1 MLQAPIIISRLP
13 VNIVV
18 AGAFLLVA
26 LLLPIKP
33 LFSKCAAWLMSLH
46 SWGRFSAVDFMI
58 AVPLIF
64 WVVSTDSWYYYTVWI
79 ALFTLGLL
87 LVCEAIYLL
96 AVDIDLCKNHLQLLL
111 KHYYAIALPLALLC
125 LVLSLFILG
134 RGYIGPVV
142 AVSGC
147 ESGAQLS
154 VACGV
159 TNPED
164 LAITPDG
171 QFIIVSEFGGIAP
184 ITEVGS
190 GRLALLN
197 AQTKR
202 RVPLPII
209 YSENSWGDTSC
220 EKTAESPFGPHGI
233 DLVTRE
239 DGRYQLAVVNHMAHE
254 SVEMFEL
261 VALERQQEREQAL
274 AEATLPEE
282 PRNQW
287 GLVWRGCV
295 VAPAE
300 NYLNDVSLLTDGSFF
315 VSHMFGHDFSVN
327 DFLTVAIT
335 KQNTGY
341 VLHWDKTHRFSQVP
355 STDGAQPNGVT
366 YDEQNG
372 LLYVAFNLSDRVA
385 VIDMDLGVETGSFS
399 VNAPDNLVLKAGS
412 LWVTNLDHEILDV
425 FSCEEVGVCALPFTV
440 TELDALSL
448 DKRNSWSF
456 KGEPFGLPTVALPLG
471 DEVLIGSFRSERLA
485 FFSLDDDNVVATN
498 SDVIKS
504 EPTDLDANNA
514 EAANPEAANPETISP
529 EAINPQAT
537 SPEATD
543 LEATTLKAT
552 D

>member
-33 LFSKCAAWLMSLH
+33 LFSKCAAWLMSLQ
-46 SWGRFSAVDFMI
+46 SWGRFAAVDFMI
-58 AVPLIF
+58 AVPLIL

-96 AVDIDLCKNHLQLLL
+96 AVDIDLCKKHLQLLL

-134 RGYIGPVV
+134 RAYIGPVV
-142 AVSGC
+142 AVSDC

-184 ITEVGS
+184 ITEVGF

-209 YSENSWGDTSC
+209 YSENSWGDSSC

-261 VALERQQEREQAL
+261 VALEREQEREL

-355 STDGAQPNGVT
+355 NTDGAQPNGVA
-366 YDEQNG
+366 YDERNG
-372 LLYVAFNLSDRVA
+372 LLYVAFNLSDRVT
-385 VIDMDLGVETGSFS
+385 VIDLDLGVETGSFS
-399 VNAPDNLVLKAGS
+399 VNAPDNLILKAGS
-412 LWVTNLDHEILDV
+412 LWVISLDHEILDV

-471 DEVLIGSFRSERLA
+471 DEVLIGSFRSDRLA
-485 FFSLDDDNVVATN
+485 FFSLGADNVVAAN

-504 EPTDLDANNA
+504 EPT
-514 EAANPEAANPETISP
+514 NPEAINPEPISPETTSPEATSP
-529 EAINPQAT
+529 EAINSQSTKPK
-537 SPEATD
+537 ATD

>member
-1 MLQAPIIISRLP
+1 M
-13 VNIVV
+13 NTVV
-18 AGAFLLVA
+18 AGAFFLVA

-33 LFSKCAAWLMSLH
+33 LFSKCTAWLMSLQ
-46 SWGRFSAVDFMI
+46 SWGRFAVVDFMI
-58 AVPLIF
+58 AVPLIL
-64 WVVSTDSWYYYTVWI
+64 WIVSTDSWYYYTVWI

-96 AVDIDLCKNHLQLLL
+96 AVDIDLCKKHLQLVL

-134 RGYIGPVV
+134 RAYIGPVV
-142 AVSGC
+142 AVSDC
-147 ESGAQLS
+147 KSGAQLS
-154 VACGV
+154 IACGV

-171 QFIIVSEFGGIAP
+171 QFIIVSEFGSIAP
-184 ITEVGS
+184 IAEFGS

-202 RVPLPII
+202 PVPLPII
-209 YSENSWGDTSC
+209 YSENSWGDGSC

-261 VALERQQEREQAL
+261 VALEREL
-274 AEATLPEE
+274 AEDTLPDE
-282 PRNQW
+282 PSNQW

-295 VAPAE
+295 VAPTE

-327 DFLTVAIT
+327 DFLTVTIT

-355 STDGAQPNGVT
+355 NTDGAQPNGVA

-372 LLYVAFNLSDRVA
+372 LLYVAFNLADRVA
-385 VIDMDLGVETGSFS
+385 VIDLDLGVETGSFS
-399 VNAPDNLVLKAGS
+399 INAPDNLILKAGS
-412 LWVTNLDHEILDV
+412 LWVTSLDHEILDV
-425 FSCEEVGVCALPFTV
+425 FSCEETGVCALPFTV

-448 DKRNSWSF
+448 DRRNSWSF

-485 FFSLDDDNVVATN
+485 FFLLDDDNVVATN
-498 SDVIKS
+498 SDAI
-504 EPTDLDANNA
+504 
-514 EAANPEAANPETISP
+514 NPEAANSKTVNPETANPKTTALETTSP
-529 EAINPQAT
+529 EAINSDAINLDAT
-537 SPEATD
+537 SP
-543 LEATTLKAT
+543 
-552 D
+552 

>member
-1 MLQAPIIISRLP
+1 MLLTPIIISRLP
-13 VNIVV
+13 VNTVV

-33 LFSKCAAWLMSLH
+33 LFSKCTAWLMSLQ
-46 SWGRFSAVDFMI
+46 SWSRFAVVDFMI
-58 AVPLIF
+58 AVPLIL

-96 AVDIDLCKNHLQLLL
+96 AVDIDLCKKHLQLVL

-134 RGYIGPVV
+134 RAYIGPVV
-142 AVSGC
+142 AVSDC

-154 VACGV
+154 VACRV

-184 ITEVGS
+184 IAEVGS

-209 YSENSWGDTSC
+209 YSENSWGDASC

-261 VALERQQEREQAL
+261 VALEREQEAQQEREL
-274 AEATLPEE
+274 VEATLPDE

-300 NYLNDVSLLTDGSFF
+300 NYLNDVSLLADGSFF

-355 STDGAQPNGVT
+355 NTDGAQPNGVA

-372 LLYVAFNLSDRVA
+372 LLYMAFNLSDRVA
-385 VIDMDLGVETGSFS
+385 VIDLDLGLETGSFS
-399 VNAPDNLVLKAGS
+399 VNAPDNLILKAGS
-412 LWVTNLDHEILDV
+412 LWVTSLDHEILDV
-425 FSCEEVGVCALPFTV
+425 FSCEEAGVCALPFTV

-456 KGEPFGLPTVALPLG
+456 KREPFGLPTVALPLG
-471 DEVLIGSFRSERLA
+471 DEVLIGSFRSDRLA
-485 FFSLDDDNVVATN
+485 FFSLGADNVVATN
-498 SDVIKS
+498 PGVINL
-504 EPTDLDANNA
+504 EPTNLG
-514 EAANPEAANPETISP
+514 
-529 EAINPQAT
+529 AINP
-537 SPEATD
+537 
-543 LEATTLKAT
+543 EATTLKAT

>member
-1 MLQAPIIISRLP
+1 
-13 VNIVV
+13 
-18 AGAFLLVA
+18 
-26 LLLPIKP
+26 
-33 LFSKCAAWLMSLH
+33 MSLH
-46 SWGRFSAVDFMI
+46 SWGRFAAVDFMI

-87 LVCEAIYLL
+87 LVSEAIYLL
-96 AVDIDLCKNHLQLLL
+96 AVDIDLCKKHLQLLL

-134 RGYIGPVV
+134 RAYIGPVV
-142 AVSGC
+142 AVSDC

-327 DFLTVAIT
+327 DFLTVAIS

-355 STDGAQPNGVT
+355 DTEGAQPNGIA

-385 VIDMDLGVETGSFS
+385 VIDLDLGVETGSFS
-399 VNAPDNLVLKAGS
+399 VNAPDNLILKAGS
-412 LWVTNLDHEILDV
+412 LWVTSLDHEILDV
-425 FSCEEVGVCALPFTV
+425 FSCEETGVCALPFTV

-456 KGEPFGLPTVALPLG
+456 KRDPFGLPTVALPLG

-485 FFSLDDDNVVATN
+485 FFSLDEDNVVAAN
-498 SDVIKS
+498 SDVIKL
-504 EPTDLDANNA
+504 EPTDLDDI
-514 EAANPEAANPETISP
+514 NPETTSP
-529 EAINPQAT
+529 EAINPETTNPDAINPEAT
-537 SPEATD
+537 NPKATD
-543 LEATTLKAT
+543 LEATNTEAINPEATTLRAT